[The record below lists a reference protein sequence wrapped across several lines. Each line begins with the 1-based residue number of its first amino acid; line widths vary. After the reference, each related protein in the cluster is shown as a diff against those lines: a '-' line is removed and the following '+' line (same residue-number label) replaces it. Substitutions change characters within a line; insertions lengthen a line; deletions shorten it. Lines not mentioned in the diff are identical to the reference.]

1 MFKKTDIV
9 VVSAVALLLGV
20 FVVTQFYSAK
30 EYKKATEPQNNE
42 VMAIEV
48 ANLTKANAG
57 LRQEAVDLT
66 QSLDS
71 YKNASESSKKSQE
84 AYLADIDRYDVING
98 LKRAEGQG
106 VIVGVDGLLSS
117 PQITDL
123 INAIKNIGGE
133 LIAINGERIEIN
145 TYLAKYSGMK
155 KYEIKVLGN
164 GNLFKSALERKG
176 GIVEQISNKDIHFS
190 ISEQTNLEVPVGEAI
205 KFNYAKIVN

>member
-30 EYKKATEPQNNE
+30 DYKKATEPQNNE